1 MSLRRRLSIE
11 LSGLALATPVAG
23 HPPVLDAAELPG
35 EALEAGPAAIAPP
48 PARTPRTGGGRVARR
63 PRPAVLGW
71 AMVVSGVALWLASL
85 HSVDLAH
92 IGRYGL
98 SASLPATWY
107 AALAI
112 VILGAVKTIFARR
125 FRPLLAA
132 AHVGAAVL
140 VVYATIPA
148 VAAVPQYAWTYKH
161 IGVTRSIEQLGS
173 VAPLVDIYHRWPGF
187 FALAALF
194 SRLAGLGDP
203 IRYAAW
209 AEPVFSVM
217 GALLVAALAH
227 TVSRNYRVAAL
238 AAMFFV
244 LSAWVAQ
251 SYFAPQPLAYILGL
265 TLMLAVL
272 RWRTNHRSYPRWLV
286 HLAGAEAEGPAR
298 GWSGRVTLAVVVAV
312 DAVVVVTHQLSP
324 YMVLL
329 ELVAVALFSVLRLR
343 WIVLPALA
351 LPAAYLL
358 PNLTYL
364 KQHFPLFNGTHP
376 GKSGPA
382 TGSIEPW
389 LVAQAGGLTSAC
401 LWALALLAVAGLLWR
416 RAGPTPLMVLALA
429 MAPACTL
436 AFGVA
441 YGGEASLRVHYF
453 AAPWLAVLVA
463 WGLVTLPRPRWRAGI
478 GLVALLGVTA
488 LFVVAFF
495 GRTALNVIP
504 RDEVEASAYFYAHAE
519 AHSLLLLVNPGFPMR
534 LSARYTVMRPAEG
547 GDTSPNLMARQNAPL
562 VRGGSLTSVMTTLR
576 QLAPAI
582 GAHRYLV
589 FSRTEAQYANVTH
602 VLSFAETRRLESEV
616 VGSSRFR
623 LWHQTANS
631 RIYEE
636 MGV

>member
-1 MSLRRRLSIE
+1 
-11 LSGLALATPVAG
+11 
-23 HPPVLDAAELPG
+23 
-35 EALEAGPAAIAPP
+35 
-48 PARTPRTGGGRVARR
+48 
-63 PRPAVLGW
+63 
-71 AMVVSGVALWLASL
+71 
-85 HSVDLAH
+85 
-92 IGRYGL
+92 
-98 SASLPATWY
+98 
-107 AALAI
+107 
-112 VILGAVKTIFARR
+112 
-125 FRPLLAA
+125 
-132 AHVGAAVL
+132 
-140 VVYATIPA
+140 
-148 VAAVPQYAWTYKH
+148 
-161 IGVTRSIEQLGS
+161 
-173 VAPLVDIYHRWPGF
+173 
-187 FALAALF
+187 
-194 SRLAGLGDP
+194 
-203 IRYAAW
+203 
-209 AEPVFSVM
+209 M

-227 TVSRNYRVAAL
+227 AVSRNYRVAAL

-286 HLAGAEAEGPAR
+286 RLAGVEAEGPAR
-298 GWSGRVTLAVVVAV
+298 GWSGRLTLVVVVAI

-324 YMVLL
+324 YMILL
-329 ELVAVALFSVLRLR
+329 ELVTVAMFSVLRLR
-343 WIVLPALA
+343 WIVLPAIA

-364 KQHFPLFNGTHP
+364 KRHFPLFNATHP
-376 GKSGPA
+376 GRSGPA

-401 LWALALLAVAGLLWR
+401 LWALALLAVVGLLWR

-436 AFGVA
+436 LFGVA

-478 GLVALLGVTA
+478 GLAALLGVTS
-488 LFVVAFF
+488 LFLVAFF
-495 GRTALNVIP
+495 GRTALNVMP
-504 RDEVEASAYFYAHAE
+504 RDEVEASAYFYAHAKSQ
-519 AHSLLLLVNPGFPMR
+519 SLLVLVNPGFPMR

-547 GDTSPNLMARQNAPL
+547 GDTSPNLMARQNAPR
-562 VRGGSLTSVMTTLR
+562 VRGGSLTSVMTTLH

-589 FSRTEAQYANVTH
+589 FSRTEAQYANVTRL
-602 VLSFAETRRLESEV
+602 LSFAETRRLESV
-616 VGSSRFR
+616 VVHSPNFR
-623 LWHQTANS
+623 LWHQTPNS

-636 MGV
+636 VGV